1 MELGLE
7 LARGSEA
14 LTGELH
20 TTHTRTRTHVH
31 TTHVHAHPLPPSP
44 PPPPHTSRYG
54 GGTDAEKDA
63 KYKTYFEGDPDTN
76 VEAVAPKWFAFY
88 ETMLVRS
95 KTPFLGGSGDVSMAD
110 FLLYDLLDNHEGQQP
125 DRTRA
130 LLGVSR
136 FPALVAWR
144 ARIASRPN
152 IAAYLASPNRRKR

>member
-1 MELGLE
+1 MV
-7 LARGSEA
+7 ARRSRA
-14 LTGELH
+14 SSH
-20 TTHTRTRTHVH
+20 HTHTYTRTHVH
-31 TTHVHAHPLPPSP
+31 APPLPPSP

-130 LLGVSR
+130 LLLPQDGVSR